1 MCSTSVQQLAQS
13 GEMVKPGYQPLYG
26 STASSRGMQV
36 EDGEAGEGT
45 AERRGS
51 KGDSGCMLLMR
62 APNICIL

>member
-1 MCSTSVQQLAQS
+1 
-13 GEMVKPGYQPLYG
+13 MVKPGYQPLYG